1 MAGRWPGASHGHPSQ
16 PGDRYLVTAPHGSQA
31 QNELRTLTPPPRAL
45 ALSSHIFQILFS
57 WNPLVFLIELYRGQT
72 DETRINE
79 ECPRR
84 DRQEQRGPSSW
95 RSCTLLE
102 PLPLQRKT
110 VSFPLPWPGHSQRPF
125 LGTSSVHFLVLKKHQ
140 HVDYR
145 VQSCAI

>member
-1 MAGRWPGASHGHPSQ
+1 M
-16 PGDRYLVTAPHGSQA
+16 GSLGILQ
-31 QNELRTLTPPPRAL
+31 LTPERPALPSIHGWVLALSLPWASVSAWGQVPCHSSPWFSSPRINEEPSTHPPRAL

-84 DRQEQRGPSSW
+84 DRQEQRGPLSW

-102 PLPLQRKT
+102 PLPLQRNT
-110 VSFPLPWPGHSQRPF
+110 VSFPLPCIPS
-125 LGTSSVHFLVLKKHQ
+125 
-140 HVDYR
+140 
-145 VQSCAI
+145 